1 MKIAIFERTAQN
13 SGEIA
18 FLRDGLAPGF
28 RAAGDQVEFS
38 LEKYASCDVAVI
50 LWSPRNG
57 WPERARAARAVRNL
71 HGPDLLIVETPLFR
85 GLSGVHY
92 RVGFDHVHRGGR
104 FYEGDTARAKQL
116 GLAPKPWRGDEGAI
130 VIAGQ
135 VPGDFSLDG
144 LDSTEWAL
152 DVATY
157 LERHGVGPLVLR
169 PHPFDH
175 YSDWAQISSSLGVEI
190 SRRPLTEDLSRAAR
204 WVALTSGSA
213 VDAVMAGVPTICLSP
228 QNFAWD
234 VASHHLSELDAP
246 FRGPRENWLAK
257 LSGVQWTEREIAS
270 GQCWRFLRPLT
281 EAHRTRKAM
290 AGIAT

>member
-28 RAAGDQVEFS
+28 RAQGDQVEFS
-38 LEKYASCDVAVI
+38 LEKYIACDVAVV

-71 HGPDLLIVETPLFR
+71 HGPNLLIVETPLFR

-92 RVGFDHVHRGGR
+92 RVGFDHVHRAGR
-104 FYEGDTARAKQL
+104 FHHGDAARAKQL
-116 GLAPKPWRGDEGAI
+116 GLSLKPWRGDDGAI

-144 LDSTEWAL
+144 VDSTEWAL
-152 DVATY
+152 DVASH
-157 LERHGVGPLVLR
+157 LERIGVGPLVLR
-169 PHPFDH
+169 AHPFDH
-175 YSDWAQISSSLGVEI
+175 YSDWAQISSSLGIEI
-190 SRRPLTEDLSRAAR
+190 SRRPLAEDLARAAR
-204 WVALTSGSA
+204 WIALTSGSA
-213 VDAVMAGVPTICLSP
+213 VDAAIAGVPTLCLSP
-228 QNFAWD
+228 QNFAWE
-234 VASHHLSELDAP
+234 VSSHQLRDMETP
-246 FRGPRENWLAK
+246 FRGPREAWLAR

-270 GQCWRFLRPLT
+270 GQCWKNLRPLAERQRIRNT
-281 EAHRTRKAM
+281 IV
-290 AGIAT
+290 GIAT